1 MLKRPD
7 DDEDEDAEM
16 DSQGRESFIH
26 FCIQS
31 MFTPFDHSSMQ
42 EGDDEPMSYVHLG

>member
-1 MLKRPD
+1 MMMKTRTPKRIHKGSRIP
-7 DDEDEDAEM
+7 
-16 DSQGRESFIH
+16 GSFIH

-31 MFTPFDHSSMQ
+31 IFTPFDHSSMQ